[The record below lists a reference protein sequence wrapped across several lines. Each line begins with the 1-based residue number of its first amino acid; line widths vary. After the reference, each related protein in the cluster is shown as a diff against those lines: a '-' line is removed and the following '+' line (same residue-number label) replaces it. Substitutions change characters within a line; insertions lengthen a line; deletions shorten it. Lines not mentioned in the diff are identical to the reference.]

1 MWKLNLNAVEQASTN
16 PSMIL
21 YESWDSHLQL
31 CRAFRGKSCE
41 ICCTKETPP
50 RPPHYTHPRRSTPI
64 ANLQTITQ
72 KTRSTYQTQKNLIR
86 RRIKSKWVSRR
97 CIRRNR
103 ERTPL
108 ATYWISPAGELRR
121 NHLAISFFCSSLIS
135 TSPHSPSSAI
145 AVPVSTRQISR
156 CCSAIPLF
164 SRCFSATYLRSRSLT
179 LSRSLL
185 PSPPLEDWF
194 QSRAREGEAREC
206 VMMMIREWGPLGV
219 IEMILIGGNSVTQ
232 VVKILDDQRRL
243 FFRTEG
249 S

>member
-1 MWKLNLNAVEQASTN
+1 MWKINLNAVEQASTN

-156 CCSAIPLF
+156 CFSAIPLF

-179 LSRSLL
+179 LSLFLALSSLL
-185 PSPPLEDWF
+185 HPLRIGFRVERGRERRESVWWWWLESGVHWVWSKWF
-194 QSRAREGEAREC
+194 WLVGTLWLRWSR
-206 VMMMIREWGPLGV
+206 
-219 IEMILIGGNSVTQ
+219 
-232 VVKILDDQRRL
+232 
-243 FFRTEG
+243 F
-249 S
+249 